1 MRGLLT
7 KDFLTIKNQGKSMIL
22 ILAIGII
29 MIISG
34 MNKTFVI
41 GYLTF
46 IASTFAVSTLSYDEY
61 DHGYLYIF
69 ILPIER
75 KEYVVEKYLFSA
87 MLSIA
92 GWFGSGVII
101 VGVSAI
107 RGEQIWSRDF
117 GLQML
122 VMLLI
127 NWVYLEFLIPIRL
140 KYGAEKG
147 KIVNVIVLGAV
158 FLVAMGIQFLMKHNQ
173 GLLDAVERM
182 IRSLQPAVACILTGM
197 LILAAGLGSFCCSK
211 KIMERMEF

>member
-1 MRGLLT
+1 MSGLLT

-34 MNKTFVI
+34 MNETFVV

-46 IASTFAVSTLSYDEY
+46 IASTFAISTLSYDEY
-61 DHGYLYIF
+61 DHGYPYIF

-75 KEYVVEKYLFSA
+75 KEYVMEKYLLSA
-87 MLSIA
+87 ILSIV
-92 GWFGSGVII
+92 GWLGSGAII
-101 VGVSAI
+101 LGVSAI

-117 GLQML
+117 GMQML
-122 VMLLI
+122 AMLLI
-127 NWVYLEFLIPIRL
+127 NWIYLELLIPVRL

-147 KIVNVIVLGAV
+147 KIINFIVLGAV
-158 FLVAMGIQFLMKHNQ
+158 FLAVMGIQFLMKHNR
-173 GLLDAVERM
+173 GLADTMEQTV
-182 IRSLQPAVACILTGM
+182 RSVRPAGVCILAGVI
-197 LILAAGLGSFCCSK
+197 ILTAGLGSFCCSK

>member
-46 IASTFAVSTLSYDEY
+46 IASTFAISTLSYDEY
-61 DHGYLYIF
+61 DHGYPYIF

-127 NWVYLEFLIPIRL
+127 NLVYLEFLIPIRL

-147 KIVNVIVLGAV
+147 KIMNFIILGAV

>member
-46 IASTFAVSTLSYDEY
+46 IASTFAISTLSYDEY
-61 DHGYLYIF
+61 DHGYPYIF

-107 RGEQIWSRDF
+107 R
-117 GLQML
+117 
-122 VMLLI
+122 
-127 NWVYLEFLIPIRL
+127 
-140 KYGAEKG
+140 
-147 KIVNVIVLGAV
+147 
-158 FLVAMGIQFLMKHNQ
+158 
-173 GLLDAVERM
+173 
-182 IRSLQPAVACILTGM
+182 SLQPAVACILTGM

>member
-7 KDFLTIKNQGKSMIL
+7 KDFLTIKNQGKSIIL

-46 IASTFAVSTLSYDEY
+46 IASTFAISTLSYDEY
-61 DHGYLYIF
+61 DHGYPYIF

-147 KIVNVIVLGAV
+147 KIMNFIILGAV